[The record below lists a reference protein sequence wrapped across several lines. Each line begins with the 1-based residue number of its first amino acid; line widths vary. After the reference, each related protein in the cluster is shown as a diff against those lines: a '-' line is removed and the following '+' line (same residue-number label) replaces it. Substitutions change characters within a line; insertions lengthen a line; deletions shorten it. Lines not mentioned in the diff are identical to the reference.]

1 MPPRRNTRPADN
13 PHPLPRPGFQTVLNS
28 LLAQRDAALGVTI
41 PSQPIARWESSS
53 QPEILWELLAE
64 RRRAGVPPSLSQEQ
78 NAAVEAAIAHIPPTI
93 VENTIV
99 DMETAVA
106 TSQGA
111 SPALTVVSDDFWNA
125 LQAILP
131 ASGIPTVVTEGQAFQ
146 EARRPTVS
154 EASSPM
160 DTSSDGISA
169 PPPHSPSLITPFPAL
184 GDLPG
189 APIVLTSDSDSP
201 AGGHEAIIT
210 SEVTAPPPAGGG
222 VASLTPDHVT
232 PSEAVASDGIQ
243 VDSDDTPID
252 SVSSWGR
259 DAEHP
264 LELSSEP
271 SAHSSLR
278 PSEIPDVPDMG
289 PARRGGRMTTG
300 KVTDDLENAS
310 PAVLA
315 RLRYANVVPA
325 RDTRATPVPVI
336 NVATNN
342 AILHQFAST
351 DLSDGSV
358 FTYAN
363 LGLAHEEAE
372 ASLRGATDELNQVR
386 LGFSHYYLR
395 DPIHLVEDPSVP
407 IESNYLRRMADIV
420 GAVLC
425 GGPCATTEVE
435 EDVYGS
441 LLPGDWFRLA
451 TFLTA
456 AIARGCIRT
465 PDLHK
470 KGKFDVNP
478 CKDDFV
484 LDPSITTPASQAALL
499 QALAAQV
506 AEELRPEGALLP
518 QDSADGL
525 RATVWRAHEGQ
536 IRAWTEREVL
546 SVYSR
551 LSDICLSDIADK
563 IQADATVEEI
573 TDTIREEI
581 AEETRG
587 KYLGLIAQ
595 EKTRAYE
602 AALAGAR
609 SEALREAMETGR
621 SEAAQRGR
629 SYEKIQ
635 LDRAEDEA
643 RLEAARLYKKR
654 LASERDKM
662 AHKVDVE
669 IRKERDQV
677 LAERRSA
684 LEAGLASMDWDAR
697 VDHIR
702 SLAVQAG
709 LLEESDLARETPPKR
724 ADPPQAMTATTATPL
739 RFKQPTDAESRAA
752 IARFVDSSAS
762 GPSSGQS
769 HLEPSPCPAAG
780 EDEPIPENKVHRM
793 DWAEDSSEELP
804 PLPIDFNSAERSS
817 GASIHCPAN
826 AMVDDPS
833 EVVALASFRDPDS
846 GALPLSPTPRPTP
859 APAPV
864 SEATQLFDR
873 IMDAIRPMQIELKRI
888 GDKVD
893 GKPTTSAAPSKGKSP
908 LSTQSSR
915 GPTVRSASEPTRPK
929 PSLSPP
935 TFPTILDDVAEERTA
950 ELQSSDPDF
959 PPLAPSGS
967 RKTRYKRKVADE
979 RDSRN
984 SLVPGAP
991 APGRGRPNPG
1001 FIRAPPVF
1009 ASVITKTAM
1018 SNQQRA
1024 ADGAKTARDIQKRGP
1039 SGKLKPGHS
1048 AAPLGFTEVVVTRN
1062 GGMDDIEEENAFRR
1076 RTPVDIVQAAQRAMN
1091 KASRNPPLILRGRW
1105 TENVA
1110 RTGNFVYRLA
1120 GDIPI
1125 ATILACRDQLCEP
1138 FPPGDVWIVP
1148 TKGWTWVQLRGVDV
1162 TYTEDDVDYVFEGD
1176 QLLQAFSANP
1186 CFQGVDIMVPPHFQ
1200 GNPANFKQKVATVIA
1215 AISDPDNSRCQRASA
1230 EGVCMFGRQVKFV
1243 RAGDSP
1249 SLVQCSRCH
1258 QVGHYFSSPKC
1269 RLPPGENK
1277 CFRCGGPHHS
1287 DNHDFECRETHAV
1300 QGVCN
1305 CPKKCILCKGSGH
1318 TARDKACPR
1327 RGDFAPPRLL
1337 KPAPVEE
1344 SQGVDSR
1351 MVAPP
1356 AVSRAK
1362 ARTLPKGKGKETSQA
1377 GTAAIGVSLA
1387 LQEARSSFPEGICA
1401 KSGVYDLLCFC
1412 CPMPDSETYRRRY
1425 VPNEGAETIR
1435 TTKGSSIIDLHTEFS
1450 ARKAS
1455 NEKLIRT
1462 AQATYGHKF
1471 HQDEELAAIIAQ
1483 CEHRMSDSVEY
1494 GPRPDPAD
1502 EWILNMPL
1510 DEQAGEAV
1518 GGPSA
1523 VEVADAGISDWK
1535 AITAD
1540 ARKPPPGAVLHTITN
1555 PGGRPINLGWAV
1567 PNRYEALKGSQDDA
1581 PPSEVT
1587 GNA

>member
-13 PHPLPRPGFQTVLNS
+13 PQPLPRPGFQTVLNS

-125 LQAILP
+125 LQAVLP
-131 ASGIPTVVTEGQAFQ
+131 ASGIPTIVTEGQAFQ
-146 EARRPTVS
+146 EVRRPS
-154 EASSPM
+154 GSAASSPM

-169 PPPHSPSLITPFPAL
+169 PHPHSPSLITPFPAL

-201 AGGHEAIIT
+201 AGEHEAT
-210 SEVTAPPPAGGG
+210 TDLGVTAPPPAGGG
-222 VASLTPDHVT
+222 VAPLTPDHVT
-232 PSEAVASDGIQ
+232 PSEAVASDGIP

-259 DAEHP
+259 DAKHP
-264 LELSSEP
+264 LELSSDP

-278 PSEIPDVPDMG
+278 PSEVPDVPDMG

-300 KVTDDLENAS
+300 KATDDLVDAS

-315 RLRYANVVPA
+315 RLRYADVVPA
-325 RDTRATPVPVI
+325 RDTRASPGPVMDRT
-336 NVATNN
+336 TNK
-342 AILHQFAST
+342 AILQQFAST

-363 LGLAHEEAE
+363 LGTAHEEAE
-372 ASLRGATDELNQVR
+372 ASLHGATDELNQVR

-395 DPIHLVEDPSVP
+395 DPIHLIEDPSVP
-407 IESNYLRRMADIV
+407 IESNYLRRMADII

-425 GGPCATTEVE
+425 GGPCATTEGE

-451 TFLTA
+451 TFMTA
-456 AIARGCIRT
+456 AIARGCIRS

-484 LDPSITTPASQAALL
+484 LDSSITTPASQAALL
-499 QALAAQV
+499 QALSAQV

-518 QDSADGL
+518 QDSVDGL

-551 LSDICLSDIADK
+551 LSDICLSDIVDK

-573 TDTIREEI
+573 TDIIREEI

-602 AALAGAR
+602 AALDGAR
-609 SEALREAMETGR
+609 SEALKEALETGR
-621 SEAAQRGR
+621 LEAAQKGR
-629 SYEKIQ
+629 TYGKIQ
-635 LDRAEDEA
+635 LDRAEEEA
-643 RLEAARLYKKR
+643 RLEAARLFKKR

-709 LLEESDLARETPPKR
+709 LLEESNLGKETPPKR
-724 ADPPQAMTATTATPL
+724 ADPPQATTATKATPL

-752 IARFVDSSAS
+752 IAHFVDSSAS
-762 GPSSGQS
+762 GSSSGQS

-817 GASIHCPAN
+817 SASIHCPAN
-826 AMVDDPS
+826 AMVDDSS

-893 GKPTTSAAPSKGKSP
+893 GKPTPSAAPPPKGKSP
-908 LSTQSSR
+908 PSTQSSR
-915 GPTVRSASEPTRPK
+915 GPTARSASEPVRSK
-929 PSLSPP
+929 PPLSPP
-935 TFPTILDDVAEERTA
+935 NFPTILDDVAEERTD
-950 ELQSSDPDF
+950 ELRSSDTDF

-979 RDSRN
+979 RESRN
-984 SLVPGAP
+984 STVPGAP
-991 APGRGRPNPG
+991 APGRGRPHPG

-1009 ASVITKTAM
+1009 ASVITKAAM
-1018 SNQQRA
+1018 GNQQRA
-1024 ADGAKTARDIQKRGP
+1024 ADGAKIARDIQKRGP

-1062 GGMDDIEEENAFRR
+1062 GGLDDIEEENAFRW

-1318 TARDKACPR
+1318 TAREKACPR

-1337 KPAPVEE
+1337 KPTPVDE
-1344 SQGVDSR
+1344 SQAVDSR

-1362 ARTLPKGKGKETSQA
+1362 ARTLPKGKGKETSKA
-1377 GTAAIGVSLA
+1377 GTAATGVSLA

-1412 CPMPDSETYRRRY
+1412 CPMPDSETYRKRY
-1425 VPNEGAETIR
+1425 VPTEGAEAIR

-1483 CEHRMSDSVEY
+1483 CELRMSESVTFFLL
-1494 GPRPDPAD
+1494 
-1502 EWILNMPL
+1502 II
-1510 DEQAGEAV
+1510 V
-1518 GGPSA
+1518 H
-1523 VEVADAGISDWK
+1523 
-1535 AITAD
+1535 ITDYHWDRHLYFVIHSHHAQTMT
-1540 ARKPPPGAVLHTITN
+1540 HT
-1555 PGGRPINLGWAV
+1555 
-1567 PNRYEALKGSQDDA
+1567 
-1581 PPSEVT
+1581 PPSDDSILILRLVVLV
-1587 GNA
+1587 ACDSD